1 RITYPVE
8 ETVFMAIEEDDESD
22 NEQEEEDNKSS
33 HYAFMFHPG
42 PPTKI
47 AEMVQAVGSWKP
59 NTIKIESSL
68 FSSSFRNPFLAS
80 SSMRTLLAS
89 LFRMALTASFAAE
102 SSRSWAIDL
111 HASDLSILIG
121 V

>member
-1 RITYPVE
+1 
-8 ETVFMAIEEDDESD
+8 MAIEEDDESD

-47 AEMVQAVGSWKP
+47 AEMVQSVGSWKP

-68 FSSSFRNPFLAS
+68 FSSSFRNPFLLIQQCELEDAKE
-80 SSMRTLLAS
+80 MRKK
-89 LFRMALTASFAAE
+89 
-102 SSRSWAIDL
+102 
-111 HASDLSILIG
+111 ILG
-121 V
+121 T